1 MNLERLKPLVPNI
14 NILTKEHITIVG
26 CGALGSVTAE
36 LMVRNGI
43 GNITLID
50 NDIVEDHN
58 LQRQNYVKDDVGK
71 QKVNVLYNRLISIN
85 PNIKIIIVQERL
97 NTSNVHLIQ
106 SGLVLDCTD
115 NWYTRKLINRYST
128 HWVFA
133 SAIKNE
139 GMVQYL
145 NKKPCMECWLETD
158 SEEHCEDLG
167 VYNATTHIIASIQSH
182 LALRVL
188 TSSCDNTLYHFTLPG
203 KIHAINTPCKTE
215 CQGCFSTP
223 LLPKEQVQRVCHNMY
238 KTYTHIKGEFQQN
251 KQYTLFKDG
260 TIHIYADNKNVAN
273 TILSKILTN

>member
-106 SGLVLDCTD
+106 SKLILDCT
-115 NWYTRKLINRYST
+115 NN
-128 HWVFA
+128 
-133 SAIKNE
+133 
-139 GMVQYL
+139 
-145 NKKPCMECWLETD
+145 
-158 SEEHCEDLG
+158 
-167 VYNATTHIIASIQSH
+167 
-182 LALRVL
+182 
-188 TSSCDNTLYHFTLPG
+188 
-203 KIHAINTPCKTE
+203 
-215 CQGCFSTP
+215 
-223 LLPKEQVQRVCHNMY
+223 
-238 KTYTHIKGEFQQN
+238 
-251 KQYTLFKDG
+251 
-260 TIHIYADNKNVAN
+260 
-273 TILSKILTN
+273 